1 MAEVDGR
8 FRDLEMSMLQ
18 DPIILALEEQVGCYK
33 RLAKLAELQHEHV
46 QQNQTESL
54 LEVLGQRQEVLDQ
67 VARFETVIAPAK
79 RRWSDYLAGLNA
91 ANRARAEGLLADTRR
106 LLEQITTADR
116 NDSIVL
122 QQRKMNLGRQITQAT
137 NARQINRNYA
147 AAAYGTRTAKMD
159 VKR

>member
-18 DPIILALEEQVGCYK
+18 DPIILALEEQVCCYK

-67 VARFETVIAPAK
+67 VAKHEAIIAPAK

-91 ANRARAEGLLADTRR
+91 ANRARAEQAFGQEAMFDAWRALWTG
-106 LLEQITTADR
+106 TA
-116 NDSIVL
+116 
-122 QQRKMNLGRQITQAT
+122 
-137 NARQINRNYA
+137 
-147 AAAYGTRTAKMD
+147 
-159 VKR
+159 

>member
-1 MAEVDGR
+1 MP
-8 FRDLEMSMLQ
+8 Q

-54 LEVLGQRQEVLDQ
+54 LEVLGQRQDVLDQ
-67 VARFETVIAPAK
+67 VARLEIIIAPAK
-79 RRWSDYLAGLNA
+79 RRWGDYLAALDTG
-91 ANRARAEGLLADTRR
+91 NRARAEGMLAQTRR

-116 NDSIVL
+116 NDSMVL
-122 QQRKMNLGRQITQAT
+122 QQRKLNLGRQINQAA
-137 NARQINRNYA
+137 NARQINRTYA

-159 VKR
+159 VKQ